1 MGKRRIIFIFLAIL
15 VTAGLAWTNYNSK
28 HAVNEPQA
36 SPVVEDTTASE
47 EPSIPET
54 VPVV

>member
-15 VTAGLAWTNYNSK
+15 VTAGLAWNNYSSK
-28 HAVNEPQA
+28 HAVNEPQV
-36 SPVVEDTTASE
+36 SPVVEETTAP